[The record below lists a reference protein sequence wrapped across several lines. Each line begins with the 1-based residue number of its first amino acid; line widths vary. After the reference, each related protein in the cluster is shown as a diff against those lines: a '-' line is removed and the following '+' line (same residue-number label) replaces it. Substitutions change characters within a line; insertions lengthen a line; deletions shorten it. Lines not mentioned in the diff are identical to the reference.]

1 MHVNIQY
8 TQNIGVFIVKNIHLI
23 LVRIYDIIIIEG
35 KAIKIHFNH
44 MKAGDKMPLTYK
56 IDILAVLKEK
66 GYSTYRIRKDKLF
79 GEATLQKL
87 RNKETV
93 SWENIEKLCKLLEC
107 QPGDIM
113 EYVEEDGTKQG
124 KK

>member
-1 MHVNIQY
+1 
-8 TQNIGVFIVKNIHLI
+8 
-23 LVRIYDIIIIEG
+23 
-35 KAIKIHFNH
+35 
-44 MKAGDKMPLTYK
+44 MPLTYK

-113 EYVEEDGTKQG
+113 EYVEEDGTKPG